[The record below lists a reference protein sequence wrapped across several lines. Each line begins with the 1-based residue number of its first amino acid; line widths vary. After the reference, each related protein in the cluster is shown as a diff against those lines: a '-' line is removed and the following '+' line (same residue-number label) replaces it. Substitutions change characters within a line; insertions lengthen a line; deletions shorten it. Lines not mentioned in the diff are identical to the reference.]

1 MKRKEFNRLIKH
13 GYELYCNL
21 EGWVAA
27 AVIGAGAL
35 AAGAELYGSNE
46 AANAAKNAEN
56 VSQGENQNIVN
67 LEQPDVQAGYAGLNA
82 LDYGMGIGPN
92 TPPSGGAGGTSYGS
106 LNAPFTQAN
115 FNQQNP
121 YYNFVAQQGSQGVLN
136 NDASSQGALSGSAMK
151 DLMSYRSGLASTAYP
166 QAFQM
171 YQQQQQNIYGRLANI
186 ANLGQSAASQTAQSG
201 TSLAGQAAQS
211 ATNIGGYQATG
222 LTNAGNTI
230 ASAGSTAALL
240 GTLNSMNQPNPYSQA
255 YLNAGTPSGTVVP
268 GS

>member
-1 MKRKEFNRLIKH
+1 MT
-13 GYELYCNL
+13 
-21 EGWVAA
+21 WVAVAIGGA
-27 AVIGAGAL
+27 ALIGAGADV
-35 AAGAELYGSNE
+35 YSSDK
-46 AANAAKNAEN
+46 AANAAKNAQG
-56 VSQGENQNIVN
+56 VSQGENQQIVGMESPYN
-67 LEQPDVQAGYAGLNA
+67 QAGVGALGA

-92 TPPSGGAGGTSYGS
+92 TPPQGGAGGVGYGS

-121 YYNFVAQQGSQGVLN
+121 YFNFVAQQGSQGVLN

-222 LTNAGNTI
+222 LTNAGNTV
-230 ASAGSTAALL
+230 ASAGSTIGLL
-240 GTLNSMNQPNPYSQA
+240 GTLNGINSQNG
-255 YLNAGTPSGTVVP
+255 YGGPSGVTP
-268 GS
+268 GANAYGQSQQGYYGSGGADYSGVA